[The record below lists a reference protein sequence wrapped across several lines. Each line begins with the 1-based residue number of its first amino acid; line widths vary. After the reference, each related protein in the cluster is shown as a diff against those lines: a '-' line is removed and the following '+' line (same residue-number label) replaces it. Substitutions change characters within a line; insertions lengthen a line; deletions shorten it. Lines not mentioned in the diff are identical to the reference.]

1 MAPSTTSTSS
11 RPARAAKNKAPA
23 LSATSTSAG
32 GRKTQKKVTTTQGT
46 KAPSKRGRKPTSTST
61 EAASTAVA
69 AAMAKMMAPASGATS
84 VDISAEDLAFYN
96 KMTIRLAA
104 ADKEKKKAADLGAV
118 VPLLLLCH

>member
-32 GRKTQKKVTTTQGT
+32 GRKAQKQVTTTQGT

-61 EAASTAVA
+61 EAACTAVA
-69 AAMAKMMAPASGATS
+69 AAMAKTAPASGATRA
-84 VDISAEDLAFYN
+84 DFSAEDLAFYN
-96 KMTIRLAA
+96 KMTIQLAA
-104 ADKEKKKAADLGAV
+104 ADKAKKKAADLGAV

>member
-23 LSATSTSAG
+23 LSATSMSAG
-32 GRKTQKKVTTTQGT
+32 GRKTQKQVTTTQGT

-61 EAASTAVA
+61 QAASTAVA
-69 AAMAKMMAPASGATS
+69 AAMAKTAPASGATS
-84 VDISAEDLAFYN
+84 ADISAEDLAFYN

-104 ADKEKKKAADLGAV
+104 ADKAKKKAADLGAV